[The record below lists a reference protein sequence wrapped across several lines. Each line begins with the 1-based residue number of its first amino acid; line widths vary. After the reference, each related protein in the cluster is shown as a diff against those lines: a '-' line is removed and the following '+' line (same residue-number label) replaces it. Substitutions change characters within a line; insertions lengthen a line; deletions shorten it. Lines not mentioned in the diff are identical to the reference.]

1 MHWHPPPLLGRHC
14 RVSAVRAHKFRA
26 TEAANA
32 DAVPAAVPLLIRGA
46 VPVALTCR
54 FRVPH
59 AAHGRRTTPG
69 RPHPR
74 YRRTAGVASRR
85 ARVRARVGP
94 MLPIGIP
101 SLALISR

>member
-1 MHWHPPPLLGRHC
+1 MHCTRRRSSDVTAELALSELTSSARPRPPTRMPSRRRYRSLM
-14 RVSAVRAHKFRA
+14 
-26 TEAANA
+26 
-32 DAVPAAVPLLIRGA
+32 RGA

-54 FRVPH
+54 FRVSH
-59 AAHGRRTTPG
+59 AAHGRRTIPC
-69 RPHPR
+69 RPDPR
-74 YRRTAGVASRR
+74 YRLTAGVASRR